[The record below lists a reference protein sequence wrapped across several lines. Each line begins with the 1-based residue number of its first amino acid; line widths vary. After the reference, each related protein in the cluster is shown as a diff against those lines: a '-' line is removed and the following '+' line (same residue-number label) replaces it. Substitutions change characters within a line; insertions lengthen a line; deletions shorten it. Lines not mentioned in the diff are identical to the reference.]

1 MDVIT
6 VAIMNVTRAFPQ
18 RASLEGVHLALG
30 TSSGPKD
37 CSVSGDP

>member
-6 VAIMNVTRAFPQ
+6 VAIMNALKSFPQ
-18 RASLEGVHLALG
+18 RAFLEGVLLALG